1 MDDDLPYLAL
11 TPRMKRTME
20 NADRIA
26 AGRGHDYV
34 GTEHLLLALLDDP
47 DGIAGSAIRRLGFE
61 PALRATVEGILA
73 SVGYQ
78 TPSSEL
84 RGP

>member
-1 MDDDLPYLAL
+1 MDAEVPYIAL

-20 NADRIA
+20 NATRIA
-26 AGRGHDYV
+26 AARGHDWV
-34 GTEHLLLALLDDP
+34 GTEHVLIALLDDP
-47 DGIAGSAIRRLGFE
+47 DGIAGSAIRRLGYE
-61 PALRATVEGILA
+61 AALREMVEGVLA

-78 TPSSEL
+78 QPGAQ